1 MGQSSSRAA
10 EERMKKLLNIL
21 LTVQLLVLGSAAQK
35 EECPVGTSRF
45 SGGKCLSLL
54 DHCLGQGRLVAE
66 ETCGRKCA
74 APSVPDVNG
83 QQCRDDS
90 EKLRPILMMTEL
102 KEILETQLINLRGS
116 LDTSKLQ
123 GAIRDI
129 EDIPSI
135 AGLKEKDYEVLTD
148 ALAKLYNVQNSDI
161 VLETYFRYLRDRLNV
176 KVTRIE
182 DALQDTRDGNN
193 KIRTVLRNIKGLYHD
208 FVYKIKD
215 LNDEIEKKR
224 DSITEA
230 LTKEAVFDAL
240 DSLPRFISI
249 GASLFSP
256 NNRAEMENK
265 IQRSLKAVGA
275 VSSQLSSSNW
285 ELIQTS
291 GSFLALRNRADQL
304 RKEQFGKI
312 SEQLIDEALDRCR
325 DLRELARSI

>member
-1 MGQSSSRAA
+1 M
-10 EERMKKLLNIL
+10 
-21 LTVQLLVLGSAAQK
+21 
-35 EECPVGTSRF
+35 
-45 SGGKCLSLL
+45 
-54 DHCLGQGRLVAE
+54 AE

-83 QQCRDDS
+83 QHCRDDS
-90 EKLRPILMMTEL
+90 EKLRPIFMMTEL

-224 DSITEA
+224 DSVTEA
-230 LTKEAVFDAL
+230 LTKVAVFDAMLTGVKTNKKSLDKSKLVTDLFSAVQTTVLQVDNEYKRKGTEKAVFKAL
-240 DSLPRFISI
+240 DSLPEFISI

-304 RKEQFGKI
+304 RKEQFGNI